1 MRENNKHTITWLRAL
16 PLAFLLVLMLAACT
30 SIDCPLNN
38 LVKVNLIMKNENESL
53 QDTITISAI
62 RASGNDTIF
71 NSGVNIS
78 NLAIPVSYTQ
88 EEDLLHITLNDTLGN
103 TYSDTLTIKKT
114 NQIHFESVDCQP
126 NYFHT
131 LTGITTTCHAID
143 SVVIKNPN
151 IDYDSSKENIYIY
164 FTPRD

>member
-16 PLAFLLVLMLAACT
+16 PLAMMLVVLTACT

-38 LVKVNLIMKNENESL
+38 LVKVNLIMKNGNETLS
-53 QDTITISAI
+53 DTITITAI
-62 RASGNDTIF
+62 RTSSDTIF
-71 NSGVNIS
+71 NRGVNIS
-78 NLAIPVSYTQ
+78 SLAVPVSYTQ
-88 EEDLLHITLNDTLGN
+88 EEDLLQITLNDTLGN
-103 TYSDTLTIKKT
+103 TYKDTLTIRKT
-114 NQIHFESVDCQP
+114 NQIHFEAVDCPP

>member
-1 MRENNKHTITWLRAL
+1 MM
-16 PLAFLLVLMLAACT
+16 LVVLTACT

-38 LVKVNLIMKNENESL
+38 LVKVNLIMKNGNETL
-53 QDTITISAI
+53 ADTLTITAI
-62 RASGNDTIF
+62 RTSSDTIF

-88 EEDLLHITLNDTLGN
+88 EEDLLQITLNDTLGN
-103 TYSDTLTIKKT
+103 TYKDTLTIRKT
-114 NQIHFESVDCQP
+114 NQIHFEAVDCPP

>member
-1 MRENNKHTITWLRAL
+1 MRENNKHTMKWLRAL
-16 PLAFLLVLMLAACT
+16 PLAMMLVVLTACT

-38 LVKVNLIMKNENESL
+38 LVKVNLIMKNGNETL
-53 QDTITISAI
+53 ADTLTITAI
-62 RASGNDTIF
+62 RTSSDTIF

-88 EEDLLHITLNDTLGN
+88 EEDLLQITLNDTLGN
-103 TYSDTLTIKKT
+103 TYKDTLTIRKT
-114 NQIHFESVDCQP
+114 NQIHFEAVDCPP

>member
-16 PLAFLLVLMLAACT
+16 PLAMILVVLTACT

-38 LVKVNLIMKNENESL
+38 LVKVNLIMKNGNETLS
-53 QDTITISAI
+53 DTLPITAI
-62 RASGNDTIF
+62 RTSSDTIF
-71 NSGVNIS
+71 NRGVNIS
-78 NLAIPVSYTQ
+78 SLAVPVSYTQ
-88 EEDLLHITLNDTLGN
+88 EEDLLQITLNDTLGN
-103 TYSDTLTIKKT
+103 TYKDTLTIRKT
-114 NQIHFESVDCQP
+114 NQIHFEAVDCPP

>member
-1 MRENNKHTITWLRAL
+1 MM
-16 PLAFLLVLMLAACT
+16 LVVLTACT

-38 LVKVNLIMKNENESL
+38 LVKVNLIMKNGNETLS
-53 QDTITISAI
+53 DTITITAI
-62 RASGNDTIF
+62 RTSSDTIF
-71 NSGVNIS
+71 NRGVNIS
-78 NLAIPVSYTQ
+78 SLAVPVSYTQ
-88 EEDLLHITLNDTLGN
+88 EEDLLQITLNDTLGN
-103 TYSDTLTIKKT
+103 TYKDTLTIRKT
-114 NQIHFESVDCQP
+114 NQIHFEAVDCPP

>member
-1 MRENNKHTITWLRAL
+1 MKWLRAL
-16 PLAFLLVLMLAACT
+16 PLAMMLVVLTACT

-38 LVKVNLIMKNENESL
+38 LVKVNLIMKGESETIP
-53 QDTITISAI
+53 DTIFITAI
-62 RASGNDTIF
+62 RTTGNDTIF

-78 NLAIPVSYTQ
+78 SLAVPVSYTQ
-88 EEDLLHITLNDTLGN
+88 EEDLLQITLNDTLGN
-103 TYSDTLTIKKT
+103 TYKDTLTIRKT
-114 NQIHFESVDCQP
+114 NQIHFESVDCPP

-143 SVVIKNPN
+143 SVVIKNPQ

>member
-16 PLAFLLVLMLAACT
+16 PLAMMLVVLTACT

-38 LVKVNLIMKNENESL
+38 LVKVNMIMKNGNETLS
-53 QDTITISAI
+53 DTITITAI
-62 RASGNDTIF
+62 RTSSDTIF
-71 NSGVNIS
+71 NRGVNIS
-78 NLAIPVSYTQ
+78 SLAVPVSYTQ
-88 EEDLLHITLNDTLGN
+88 EEDLLQITLNDTLGN
-103 TYSDTLTIKKT
+103 TYKDTLTIRKT
-114 NQIHFESVDCQP
+114 NQIHFEAVDCPP

>member
-16 PLAFLLVLMLAACT
+16 PLAMMLVVLTACT
-30 SIDCPLNN
+30 SKDCPLNN
-38 LVKVNLIMKNENESL
+38 LVKVNLIMKNGNETL
-53 QDTITISAI
+53 ADTLTITAI
-62 RASGNDTIF
+62 RTSSDTIF

-88 EEDLLHITLNDTLGN
+88 EEDLLQITLNDTLGN
-103 TYSDTLTIKKT
+103 TYKDTLTIRKT
-114 NQIHFESVDCQP
+114 NQIHFEAVDCPP

>member
-16 PLAFLLVLMLAACT
+16 PLAMMLVVLTACT

-53 QDTITISAI
+53 QDTITITAI
-62 RASGNDTIF
+62 RTSSDTIF
-71 NSGVNIS
+71 NRGVNIS
-78 NLAIPVSYTQ
+78 SLAVPVSYTQ
-88 EEDLLHITLNDTLGN
+88 EEDLLQITLNDTLGN
-103 TYSDTLTIKKT
+103 TYKDTLTIRKT
-114 NQIHFESVDCQP
+114 NQIHFEAVDCPP

-131 LTGITTTCHAID
+131 LTGITTTRHAID
-143 SVVIKNPN
+143 SVVIKNPQ
-151 IDYDSSKENIYIY
+151 IDYDSKKENIYIY

>member
-16 PLAFLLVLMLAACT
+16 PLAMMLVVLTACT

-38 LVKVNLIMKNENESL
+38 LVKVNLIMKNGNETL
-53 QDTITISAI
+53 ADTLTITAI
-62 RASGNDTIF
+62 RTSSDTIF
-71 NSGVNIS
+71 NRGVNIS
-78 NLAIPVSYTQ
+78 SLAVPVSYTQ
-88 EEDLLHITLNDTLGN
+88 EEDLLQITLNDTLGN
-103 TYSDTLTIKKT
+103 TYKDTLTIRKT
-114 NQIHFESVDCQP
+114 NQIHFEAVDCPP

>member
-1 MRENNKHTITWLRAL
+1 MM
-16 PLAFLLVLMLAACT
+16 LVVLAACT

-38 LVKVNLIMKNENESL
+38 LVKVNLIMKNGNETLSDTL
-53 QDTITISAI
+53 TITAI
-62 RASGNDTIF
+62 RTSSDTIF
-71 NSGVNIS
+71 NRGVNIS
-78 NLAIPVSYTQ
+78 SLAVPVSYTQ
-88 EEDLLHITLNDTLGN
+88 EEDLLQITLNDTLGN

-131 LTGITTTCHAID
+131 LTGITTTRHAID

>member
-16 PLAFLLVLMLAACT
+16 PLAMMLVVLTACT

-38 LVKVNLIMKNENESL
+38 LVKVNLIMKNGNETL
-53 QDTITISAI
+53 ADTLTITAI
-62 RASGNDTIF
+62 RTSSDTIF

-88 EEDLLHITLNDTLGN
+88 EEDLLQITLNDTLGN
-103 TYSDTLTIKKT
+103 TYKDTLTIRKT
-114 NQIHFESVDCQP
+114 NQIHFEAVDCPP

>member
-1 MRENNKHTITWLRAL
+1 MREDYKHTITWLRAL
-16 PLAFLLVLMLAACT
+16 PLAMMLVLLTACT

-38 LVKVNLIMKNENESL
+38 LVKVNLIMKNGNETL
-53 QDTITISAI
+53 ADTLTITAI
-62 RASGNDTIF
+62 RTSSDTIF

-78 NLAIPVSYTQ
+78 SLAVPVSYTQ
-88 EEDLLHITLNDTLGN
+88 EEDLLQITLNDTLGN
-103 TYSDTLTIKKT
+103 TYKDTLTIRKT
-114 NQIHFESVDCQP
+114 NQIHFEAVDCPP

-131 LTGITTTCHAID
+131 LTGITTTRHAID

-164 FTPRD
+164 FTPRN

>member
-1 MRENNKHTITWLRAL
+1 MREDYKHTMKWLRAL
-16 PLAFLLVLMLAACT
+16 PLAMMLVVLTACT

-38 LVKVNLIMKNENESL
+38 LVKVNLIMKGESETIP
-53 QDTITISAI
+53 DTIFITAI
-62 RASGNDTIF
+62 RTTGNDTIF

-78 NLAIPVSYTQ
+78 SLAVPVSYTQ
-88 EEDLLHITLNDTLGN
+88 EEDLLQITLNDTLGN
-103 TYSDTLTIKKT
+103 TYKDTLTIRKT
-114 NQIHFESVDCQP
+114 NQIHFEAVDCPP

-131 LTGITTTCHAID
+131 LTGITTTRHAID

>member
-16 PLAFLLVLMLAACT
+16 PLAMMLVVLTACT

-38 LVKVNLIMKNENESL
+38 LVKVNLIMKNGNETL
-53 QDTITISAI
+53 ADTLTITAI
-62 RASGNDTIF
+62 RTSSDTIF

-78 NLAIPVSYTQ
+78 SLAVPVSYTQ
-88 EEDLLHITLNDTLGN
+88 EEDLLQITLNDTLGN
-103 TYSDTLTIKKT
+103 TYKDTLTIRKT
-114 NQIHFESVDCQP
+114 NQIHFESVDCPP

-131 LTGITTTCHAID
+131 LTGITTTRHAID